1 MEYSYYPGCALH
13 SGAKEFDLST
23 RFVCQTLGIKLKEL
37 SGWSCCGATSA
48 HYVNHDLSLALPA
61 RNLMLASE
69 NGRCL
74 VASCSLCY
82 NRLKQASKTL
92 EKDRKIKA
100 KLKELAGINYPLE
113 VKVKNILE
121 ILIED
126 IGIDKIK
133 EKKKISLKNLKVAC
147 YYGCL
152 LTRPKEICSF
162 DSCEHPA
169 SMENILEALGAKTV
183 KWSYKTECCGA
194 DLSLPNLEIVLKL
207 TSKLIE
213 MAKEAGAQCMVTAC
227 PLCQA
232 NLEFRQEEAGKQFG
246 FEPDFPIL
254 YYSELMGI
262 ALGSKDASKWLDMHI
277 VDSKR
282 LLQSYRIIS

>member
-1 MEYSYYPGCALH
+1 MEYSFYPGCALH

-23 RFVCQTLGIKLKEL
+23 RFVCQTLGVELKEL
-37 SGWSCCGATSA
+37 SGWTCCGASSA

-69 NGRCL
+69 NGRCI
-74 VASCSLCY
+74 VTSCSLCY
-82 NRLKQASKTL
+82 NRLKQTSKAL
-92 EKDRKIKA
+92 EKDRRIKA
-100 KLKELAGINYPLE
+100 KLKELAGISYLFE

-126 IGIDKIK
+126 IGVDKIK
-133 EKKKISLKNLKVAC
+133 EKKRISLNNLKVAC

-162 DSCEHPA
+162 DSCEHPT
-169 SMENILEALGAKTV
+169 SMESILEALGAKTV

-194 DLSLPNLEIVLKL
+194 DLSLPELDIVLRL

-232 NLEFRQEEAGKQFG
+232 NLELRQEEAGKQFG
-246 FEPDFPIL
+246 FTPDFPIL
-254 YYSELMGI
+254 YYSELIGI
-262 ALGSKDASKWLDMHI
+262 SLGSKDALRWLNMH
-277 VDSKR
+277 VVSPVM
-282 LLQSYRIIS
+282 LLKNYGII